1 MSQKTE
7 RSHKLAPAEPERKI
21 IPGVLKREFHLD
33 NEQDKIAEQENFVF
47 DFPAG
52 CFWCL
57 RHWGFGFIDETTIE

>member
-1 MSQKTE
+1 M
-7 RSHKLAPAEPERKI
+7 RKL
-21 IPGVLKREFHLD
+21 HLD

-47 DFPAG
+47 GFPAG